1 MVKVVLALA
10 MVLVGSP
17 AWAQARS
24 INFNPWEIVYP
35 VDWENFRTGD
45 VIEFTSYDYFPHA
58 RIGLH
63 EGTVFRFSIGGQ
75 SKVAD
80 RCRIQ
85 SAGGGSAFYIHCYYR
100 VRHGDIG
107 QLCIGANPFDPG
119 SFRDPV
125 AGNTPIADHRINAPP
140 SVCKTF
146 SVDGS
151 TPAPVAPRPMISYI
165 PGSTSELHNTVD
177 MEVRVVPVLN
187 ARIYTFVVASNAT
200 FTEQYDYWNRGE
212 PKVELRC
219 NIGQTYY
226 VRVKVE
232 TTDAGESDWSETVS
246 FVAGASGPEPEPEPE
261 TLDVQTRGE
270 RIATLMNLSPWQAWV
285 HLYCQKDRPASED
298 DTITPCTVRF
308 ECNGMEGEP
317 VTWTVDMEPKTIFS
331 YWPNKTADDGMP
343 ADLEA
348 MLVQQGKTETEARR
362 RTTCEVFSNDDVAVR
377 GYTLFGGQP
386 TLIPVAVH

>member
-1 MVKVVLALA
+1 M
-10 MVLVGSP
+10 
-17 AWAQARS
+17 
-24 INFNPWEIVYP
+24 
-35 VDWENFRTGD
+35 
-45 VIEFTSYDYFPHA
+45 
-58 RIGLH
+58 
-63 EGTVFRFSIGGQ
+63 FRFSIGGQ

-177 MEVRVVPVLN
+177 MEVRVAPVLN

-246 FVAGASGPEPEPEPE
+246 FVARASDPEPIPNVPQG
-261 TLDVQTRGE
+261 D

-285 HLYCQKDRPASED
+285 HLYCQKDRPTSEE
-298 DTITPCTVRF
+298 DTVAPCNITF
-308 ECNGMEGEP
+308 ECNGTSGEP
-317 VTWTVDMEPKTIFS
+317 VTWNVLVPPKTIFS
-331 YWPNKTADDGMP
+331 YWPNKTADDGSS
-343 ADLEA
+343 ADLQA
-348 MLVQQGKTETEARR
+348 ALMDAGKTEQEARR
-362 RTTCEVFSNDDVAVR
+362 RTTCEVFSDGDLAVR

-386 TLIPVAVH
+386 TLIPVAIY